1 MYVYA
6 RHAFGFCPN
15 WGIHGK
21 VEKMRKML
29 EDEKAFA
36 LTKSICE
43 TGRLLL
49 LAQTLQVHQL
59 EVPALL

>member
-6 RHAFGFCPN
+6 RHAFGFYPN
-15 WGIHGK
+15 WGIHRK
-21 VEKMRKML
+21 VEKMRKLL
-29 EDEKAFA
+29 EDENAFA
-36 LTKSICE
+36 LAKSRCKR
-43 TGRLLL
+43 GRLLL